1 MGQFSDMALL
11 RVLQLWT
18 QSESLRCSIRRL
30 LPYFTCENTRHSL
43 GFTWKHCSVW
53 LFSFDTFSP
62 DTDPLLV
69 NKRHFQ
75 GNVSKPQSQNKH
87 VGYTADINLMSL
99 ICTGYRLHSEKGG
112 ASEPLMLKNKYKAFQ
127 NSFNPH
133 TSLTAGLNIFEKTFH
148 SRRKR
153 MHTLLH
159 MQINMTTKPEL
170 KEIGLCLTTIPSK
183 PIQKKENPTLII

>member
-1 MGQFSDMALL
+1 MKRQHLQWSWLNIKKKKGPTPPNVTEHAEYILYYSRLFLIAHSKGLLMGQFSDMALL

-43 GFTWKHCSVW
+43 GFTLKHCSVW

-99 ICTGYRLHSEKGG
+99 LSVQAIGYT
-112 ASEPLMLKNKYKAFQ
+112 LKREGYQ
-127 NSFNPH
+127 NP
-133 TSLTAGLNIFEKTFH
+133 
-148 SRRKR
+148 
-153 MHTLLH
+153 
-159 MQINMTTKPEL
+159 
-170 KEIGLCLTTIPSK
+170 
-183 PIQKKENPTLII
+183 